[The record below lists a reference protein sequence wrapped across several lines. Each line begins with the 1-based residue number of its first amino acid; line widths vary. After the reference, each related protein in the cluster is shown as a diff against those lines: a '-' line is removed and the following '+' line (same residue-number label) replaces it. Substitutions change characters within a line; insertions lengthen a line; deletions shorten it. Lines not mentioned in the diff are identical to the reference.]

1 MSYYDY
7 DYLIAKCDNSIS
19 QAFLTYFVLQSVAS
33 NFITE
38 CDRLLLQSASG
49 IIPEVM
55 TGNLCDSHTELSWDI
70 STEKLEKMCGRPHT
84 EKMRQKTCSSP
95 RKRK

>member
-1 MSYYDY
+1 MWQAILLHSVTDCYY
-7 DYLIAKCDNSIS
+7 KVH
-19 QAFLTYFVLQSVAS
+19 QVLQSV
-33 NFITE
+33 N
-38 CDRLLLQSASG
+38 RLLLQSASG

-95 RKRK
+95 RTQK